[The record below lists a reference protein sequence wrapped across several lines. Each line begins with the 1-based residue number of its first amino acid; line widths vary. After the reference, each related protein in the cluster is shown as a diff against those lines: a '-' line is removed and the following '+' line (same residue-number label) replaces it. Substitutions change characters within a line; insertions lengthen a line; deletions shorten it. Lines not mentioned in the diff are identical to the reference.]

1 MGSGEQ
7 HPNFPLWLPVALGG
21 GGGGG
26 VGRWEVGCTP
36 PANQTSNDFLLP
48 EPSSHLE
55 AISSHLE
62 MTRGGEADGG
72 PPAEDRL

>member
-1 MGSGEQ
+1 MGC
-7 HPNFPLWLPVALGG
+7 A
-21 GGGGG
+21 
-26 VGRWEVGCTP
+26 P

-48 EPSSHLE
+48 EHSSYLE